1 MPRGR
6 EGEIKERPRCRGKKC
21 RNAEMPRCSL
31 HAESH
36 PYSPMA
42 FFARPSPTSVRI
54 SQPAAHPP
62 STTAAAAAAV
72 PTPRQCRNI
81 VIYGHC
87 KFQDKGCAYHHPTQQ
102 QPTLVASAPV
112 FVPRGAAAQDD
123 DNDNDNAQAMYD
135 YKDAWYTHPAP
146 FLRQPVRT
154 PCRFPLDTLV
164 SVSCTLAQLSSIH
177 SQSAPHYYQRPFS
190 LYSFC

>member
-1 MPRGR
+1 MPRER
-6 EGEIKERPRCRGKKC
+6 EGGGLSRGRDAEVRKC
-21 RNAEMPRCSL
+21 RDAEMPFTCRIPS
-31 HAESH
+31 

-54 SQPAAHPP
+54 SQPAAHLP
-62 STTAAAAAAV
+62 STTAAAVV

-164 SVSCTLAQLSSIH
+164 
-177 SQSAPHYYQRPFS
+177 
-190 LYSFC
+190 